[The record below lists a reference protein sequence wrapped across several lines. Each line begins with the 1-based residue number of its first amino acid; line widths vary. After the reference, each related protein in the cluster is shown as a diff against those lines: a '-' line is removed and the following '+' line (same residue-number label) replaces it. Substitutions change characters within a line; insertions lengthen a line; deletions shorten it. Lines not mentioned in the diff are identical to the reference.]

1 MGRLLFATAVIASV
15 VNSAAAESTKERT
28 AILTIELG
36 KGVQEF
42 VRAKATSQVQQGLM
56 AAGYDVVSP
65 EQTAKQ
71 LTPELAACKSGPCL
85 AQVAKTLKV
94 SSLVH
99 VAITRKHDSQVI
111 VMQMLDPGTGDAIA
125 DIHEVCDLCGQ
136 DELEERIGV
145 AASALRSKAVAEL
158 NRRAAAATPAAA
170 PLPPALPAVQAPGG
184 PLRVAIIPG
193 IAVNLDTARVD
204 ALSQDLAD
212 ALNAELEVEAV
223 GGLEVRR
230 QLPADGVPA
239 DCVTTPA
246 CTADVSHRTGA
257 SQLLFVVMVDSG
269 AGGSVQVDTTWVNPS
284 ANKSSSRPA
293 IDLTSPNEAKAKFTS
308 AAHQLVPD
316 AKVRPKAVTT
326 VTTTRGGINPT
337 MSEGVPRHFTT
348 PAKVTAAI
356 GAVGLGAGIAFGL
369 TTRSRYN
376 ACDKDPV
383 NCTDTKKDSIRK
395 FSILADSGF
404 VIAAGAAIATLVLYA
419 TSSDE
424 PHLIVSPMS
433 DGAAVSAFGRF

>member
-1 MGRLLFATAVIASV
+1 MAMVRLLVAAILLSSFVAS
-15 VNSAAAESTKERT
+15 AETTKERT

-36 KGVQEF
+36 TGVQEF
-42 VRAKATSQVQQGLM
+42 VRAKAAAQVQQGLT
-56 AAGYDVVSP
+56 AAGYNVVPP

-71 LTPELAACKSGPCL
+71 LTADLAACKSGPCL
-85 AQVAKTLKV
+85 AQVAKALNVT
-94 SSLVH
+94 SLVQ
-99 VAITRKHDSQVI
+99 VTITRKHDSQII
-111 VMQMLDPGTGDAIA
+111 VMRMLDPGTGDAIA
-125 DIHEVCDLCGQ
+125 DIHEICDLCGQ

-158 NRRAAAATPAAA
+158 NKRAAAATPAIA
-170 PLPPALPAVQAPGG
+170 PPIATPAVQTPGG

-204 ALSQDLAD
+204 ALSQELAS
-212 ALNAELEVEAV
+212 ALTTELEVEAV

-230 QLPADGVPA
+230 QLSADGVPP

-269 AGGSVQVDTTWVNPS
+269 AGGSVQVDITWVDPG
-284 ANKSSSRPA
+284 ANKSASRRA
-293 IDLTSPNEAKAKFTS
+293 IDLTSQSEAAAKFT
-308 AAHQLVPD
+308 AAARQLLPD
-316 AKVRPKAVTT
+316 AKVRAKPQTSSNNVGMT
-326 VTTTRGGINPT
+326 PS
-337 MSEGVPRHFTT
+337 MSEGVPRHVTT
-348 PAKVTAAI
+348 PTKITAAVA
-356 GAVGLGAGIAFGL
+356 AVGLGAGIAFGL

-376 ACDKDPV
+376 ACDTDAV
-383 NCTDTKKDSIRK
+383 NCTDGKKDSIRT

-404 VIAAGAAIATLVLYA
+404 VIAAGAAIATVVLYA
-419 TSSDE
+419 TSSEE

-433 DGAAVSAFGRF
+433 DGAAVSAVGRF